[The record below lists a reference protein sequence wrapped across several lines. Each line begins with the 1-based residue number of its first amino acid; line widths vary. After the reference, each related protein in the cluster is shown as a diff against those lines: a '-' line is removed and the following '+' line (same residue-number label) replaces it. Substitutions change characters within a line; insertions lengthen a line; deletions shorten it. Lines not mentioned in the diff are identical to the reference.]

1 MIARLGMNSP
11 FWKGHR
17 ALVVGG
23 AGFGGAHLCEQLLA
37 RGACVTVVDRLWPA
51 DSYLRLAAL
60 DGRVSLVPGDI
71 CDAAAMKLL
80 VARIEPETVFLLA
93 AQPIVPIS
101 NALPLET
108 AAANVMGT
116 YHMLEACRLS
126 RKTRRLVFASS
137 GAYYGATAAS
147 AAIPED
153 APPLPAA
160 NIYAPTKVA
169 ADIAVRCYARIYGMR
184 TVVCRWMNTYG
195 PGDTNFS
202 RIVPVSIRR
211 LMRGERPLVDGT
223 DGTNVLEL
231 LHVRDMAEGYLAA
244 AERLDDKGVCG
255 EAFNFGSGAPLSLR
269 DAMVELI
276 RAWNTITGESVPEE
290 PLITG
295 PRVNSIKYLDI
306 TKARERLGWSPATA
320 LRAGLE
326 ETVAWYLAKRDALGL

>member
-1 MIARLGMNSP
+1 MDRD
-11 FWKGHR
+11 FWKNHR
-17 ALVVGG
+17 ALVIGG

-37 RGACVTVVDRLWPA
+37 LGAAVTVLDRAWPA
-51 DSYLRLAAL
+51 DSYLRLAGL
-60 DGRVSLVPGDI
+60 EGRVNTITADV

-80 VARIEPETVFLLA
+80 IARLEPDTVFLLA

-108 AAANVMGT
+108 AEVNVMGT
-116 YHMLEACRLS
+116 YHVLEACRLS
-126 RKTRRLVFASS
+126 LRSKRLVFASS
-137 GAYYGATAAS
+137 GAYYGATDTR

-169 ADIAVRCYARIYGMR
+169 ADLAVRCYARIHGLR
-184 TVVCRWMNTYG
+184 TAVCRWMNTYG
-195 PGDTNFS
+195 PGDTNFT
-202 RIVPVSIRR
+202 RIVPVSVRR
-211 LMRGERPLVDGT
+211 LMRGERPLIDGT

-231 LHVRDMAEGYLAA
+231 LHVRDMARGYLAA
-244 AERLDDKGVCG
+244 AERLDSDEVRG
-255 EAFNFGSGAPLSLR
+255 EAFNFGTGAPLSLR
-269 DAMVELI
+269 EAMVELT
-276 RAWNTITGESVPEE
+276 RAWNTVSGAALPEE

-295 PRVNSIKYLDI
+295 PAVRSVKYLDI
-306 TKARERLGWSPATA
+306 AKARARLGWAPRTE

>member
-1 MIARLGMNSP
+1 MASD

-17 ALVVGG
+17 ALLIGG

-37 RGACVTVVDRLWPA
+37 RGARVTVIDRMWPA

-60 DGRVSLVPGDI
+60 DSRITLVPGDV

-80 VARIEPETVFLLA
+80 VARLEPETVFLLA
-93 AQPIVPIS
+93 AQPIVTIS

-108 AAANVMGT
+108 AAVNIMGT
-116 YHMLEACRLS
+116 YHVLEACRLS

-137 GAYYGATAAS
+137 GAYYGATEAT

-153 APPLPAA
+153 APPLPAG
-160 NIYAPTKVA
+160 NIYAPSKVA
-169 ADIAVRCYARIYGMR
+169 ADIAVRSYAKLYGLQAA
-184 TVVCRWMNTYG
+184 VCRWMNTYG

-211 LMRGERPLVDGT
+211 LMRGERPLIDGT

-244 AERLDDKGVCG
+244 AERLGDAGVCG

-269 DAMVELI
+269 DAMSELI
-276 RAWNTITGESVPEE
+276 RAWNTVTGESVPGE

-295 PRVNSIKYLDI
+295 PRVKSIKYLDI
-306 TKARERLGWSPATA
+306 AKARERLGWSPRTD

>member
-1 MIARLGMNSP
+1 MSGE

-37 RGACVTVVDRLWPA
+37 RGARVTVVDRMWPA
-51 DSYLRLAAL
+51 DSYLRLAAI
-60 DGRVSLVPGDI
+60 DARVSLVPGDV
-71 CDAAAMKLL
+71 CDAAATKLL
-80 VARIEPETVFLLA
+80 VSRLEPETVFLLA

-108 AAANVMGT
+108 AMVNVMGA
-116 YHMLEACRLS
+116 YHVLEACRLS
-126 RKTRRLVFASS
+126 RWTRRLVFASS
-137 GAYYGATAAS
+137 GAYYGATNATE
-147 AAIPED
+147 AIPED
-153 APPLPAA
+153 APPLPAG
-160 NIYAPTKVA
+160 NLYAPTKVA
-169 ADIAVRCYARIYGMR
+169 ADIAVRSYAKLCGMQ
-184 TVVCRWMNTYG
+184 TTVCRWMNTYG

-211 LMRGERPLVDGT
+211 LMRGERPLIDGT
-223 DGTNVLEL
+223 DGSNVLEL

-244 AERLDDKGVCG
+244 AERLGEAGACG

-269 DAMVELI
+269 EALIELV
-276 RAWNTITGESVPEE
+276 RAWNAVTGETVPEE

-295 PRVNSIKYLDI
+295 PRVNSVKYLDI
-306 TKARERLGWSPATA
+306 RKARERLGWSPRTP